1 MLDNRYLYSS
11 FVDAYGRE
19 VLARYFFESEF
30 INIPGTEMSL
40 EVDANHWA
48 IYKDESID
56 LFQHDSF
63 VDLFMPLDKVATN
76 YLEFVIDSINSN
88 YSPTNNSLDE
98 VLIETAEEFIEKE
111 ISLSLRGRLRLIWD
125 LVVGKKINISKY
137 YHYL

>member
-48 IYKDESID
+48 IYKDETID

-63 VDLFMPLDKVATN
+63 LDLFVPVDKVATN

-125 LVVGKKINISKY
+125 LVLGKKINISKY
-137 YHYL
+137 

>member
-40 EVDANHWA
+40 EVDSNHWA

-125 LVVGKKINISKY
+125 LLIGKKINISKY
-137 YHYL
+137 

>member
-11 FVDAYGRE
+11 FVDAYSRE

-63 VDLFMPLDKVATN
+63 VDLFMPVDKVASN
-76 YLEFVIDSINSN
+76 YLDFVIDSINSN
-88 YSPTNNSLDE
+88 YSPTNNSLDD

-125 LVVGKKINISKY
+125 LLFGKKISISKY
-137 YHYL
+137 

>member
-40 EVDANHWA
+40 EVDSNHWA

-137 YHYL
+137 

>member
-63 VDLFMPLDKVATN
+63 VDLFMPVDKVASN
-76 YLEFVIDSINSN
+76 YLDFVIDSINSN
-88 YSPTNNSLDE
+88 YSPTNNSLDD

-125 LVVGKKINISKY
+125 LLVGKKISISKY
-137 YHYL
+137 

>member
-63 VDLFMPLDKVATN
+63 VDLFMPDDKVATN

-137 YHYL
+137 